1 MSRPFNLSE
10 EPEDLVC
17 ADRCHR
23 VNFHPLRDHIADGE
37 ASTIKCITDDML
49 ADILTKALNTDKTD
63 KFRNGMLT
71 NIPVILDQDIA
82 PEITSGH
89 QAKK

>member
-1 MSRPFNLSE
+1 M
-10 EPEDLVC
+10 
-17 ADRCHR
+17 
-23 VNFHPLRDHIADGE
+23 
-37 ASTIKCITDDML
+37 IKCNTDDML

-71 NIPVILDQDIA
+71 HIPVILDQDIA

>member
-1 MSRPFNLSE
+1 MGRPFNLSE

-23 VNFHPLRDHIADGE
+23 VNFHSLRDHIADGE
-37 ASTIKCITDDML
+37 ASMIKCNTDDML

-71 NIPVILDQDIA
+71 HIPVILDQDIA